1 MMLSLP
7 PRSFSR
13 WMPRLNLMYASS
25 NQLLKKRNATKAH
38 SPSSSCRQ
46 SISHRRGAARAVGLL
61 LAADDDPLFLQ
72 IKAARFCGRCLARA
86 HAQSGDAATISGYM
100 GSRGIFDNAIGEFA
114 V

>member
-1 MMLSLP
+1 MDATPKPDVRLVEPTAQKTKRDESPQPFFPLPTINIAP
-7 PRSFSR
+7 PRS
-13 WMPRLNLMYASS
+13 
-25 NQLLKKRNATKAH
+25 
-38 SPSSSCRQ
+38 
-46 SISHRRGAARAVGLL
+46 ARAVGLL